1 MQYFIDISLILCYN
15 FLRNCEETGAKKI
28 ATASFVRKIRTF
40 LSEHKKAAAKIA
52 AVVLAVLAAAAYYVI
67 SERPSLS
74 AAGGAE
80 FHFLYVGQGDAT
92 LIRLPEGD
100 VLVDAGPNSSE
111 TLLEDSLRS
120 AGVRSLKLFFVTHP
134 DEDHIG
140 GADMIV
146 REFAAGR
153 IYTPDPA
160 SREPDARAL
169 RAEAARCGTEPRKTA
184 AGDVF
189 YIGGLRIDVLAPIE
203 PFFGDA
209 NADSLVLLLTY
220 GETRVLLTGDA
231 EERSENRILDYYGD
245 SLPRCDILKAGHH
258 GSSTSSSEKWLES
271 VRPAIAIISCGKN
284 NPYGHP
290 HAEVLS
296 RLSALGITVYRT
308 DRQGDIVFVSD
319 GITLALRE

>member
-1 MQYFIDISLILCYN
+1 MGNRELFKQHNADRQKKNTAGAVRTVKAIAVLIL
-15 FLRNCEETGAKKI
+15 I
-28 ATASFVRKIRTF
+28 
-40 LSEHKKAAAKIA
+40 
-52 AVVLAVLAAAAYYVI
+52 AAAAIWY
-67 SERPSLS
+67 
-74 AAGGAE
+74 AAASGREKAARDGAE
-80 FHFLYVGQGDAT
+80 FHFIYVGQGDAT
-92 LIRLPEGD
+92 LIRMPEGD
-100 VLVDAGPNSSE
+100 VLVDAGPNSAE
-111 TLLEDSLRS
+111 KTLESYLHA
-120 AGVRSLKLFFVTHP
+120 AGVESLCLFFVTHP

-160 SREPDARAL
+160 SRESDARAL

-184 AGDVF
+184 AGDVYF
-189 YIGGLRIDVLAPIE
+189 VGGLRIDVLAPIE

-231 EERSENRILDYYGD
+231 EERSEERILDYYGD
-245 SLPRCDILKAGHH
+245 SLSRCDILKAGHH
-258 GSSTSSSEKWLES
+258 GSSTSSSERWLES
-271 VRPAIAIISCGKN
+271 VRPAIAVISCGKN

-290 HAEVLS
+290 HAEILS

-319 GITLALRE
+319 GTTFAIRD